1 MPVAVKDLLAGK
13 VEPTLRSD
21 QRPALVLAHLRD
33 HQDHAFTAG
42 ELAKHFETDHR
53 TLRSVLARLHA
64 RGVVDKKG
72 DYWFALSD
80 EDAATK
86 RAFLR
91 TSRDL
96 DERLGKEDPND
107 WPNVSQPDP

>member
-1 MPVAVKDLLAGK
+1 MPVAVKDLLSGN
-13 VEPTLRSD
+13 VEPSLRSD
-21 QRPALVLAHLRD
+21 QRPAQVLAYLRGRL
-33 HQDHAFTAG
+33 DHAFSAA
-42 ELAKHFETDHR
+42 ELAKEFDTDHR
-53 TLRSVLARLHA
+53 TIRSVLVRLHA
-64 RGVVDKKG
+64 RGLIEKKG

-107 WPNVSQPDP
+107 WPTVAQPDP